1 MSDPWL
7 TIIGL
12 GEDGPAGLTEAS
24 RAALEKAEVIFGGPR
39 HLELAAAGDRGRP
52 WPVPFSTG
60 PVLAERGRAVVVLAS
75 GDPFWFGAGG
85 SLVPDLSPGEWTCHP
100 ALSTFTL
107 AAARMGWRL
116 EEVLCFGLHAAPFER
131 LRPVLTAGTRILC
144 LLRDG
149 AAAGA
154 LCAWLAEQGFGASVV
169 TVLEALG
176 GPRERMRSVT
186 ASDCGLALADV
197 AAPVAMA
204 IEVAGAMGLPR
215 TPGLPDDLFA
225 HDGQIT
231 KRAVRAL
238 TLSALA
244 PRAGE
249 VLWDLG
255 AGSGSISVEWCLAA
269 PGARAHAVEAR
280 AKRVSNIRANAAG
293 FGIEH
298 RLTVHDGDWPAL
310 SPGLPRPDA
319 AFVGGG
325 LDGERLAA
333 LWSALPEGARLVVN
347 TVTIGTE
354 ALVAD
359 WHGRIGGTL
368 SRFDIAEAAPLGR
381 MLAWVP
387 ARPVVQWSVT
397 R

>member
-7 TIIGL
+7 TIVGL

-24 RAALEKAEVIFGGPR
+24 RAALETAEVIFGGPR
-39 HLELAAAGDRGRP
+39 HLELVAAGDRGRP
-52 WPVPFSTG
+52 WPVPFSTA
-60 PVLAERGRAVVVLAS
+60 PVLALRGCRVAVLAS

-85 SLVPDLSPGEWTCHP
+85 SIVPDLAPGEWTCHP
-100 ALSTFTL
+100 ALSTFNL
-107 AAARMGWRL
+107 AAARIGWRL

-131 LRPVLTAGTRILC
+131 LRPVLTTGAHILC

-149 AAAGA
+149 AAAAA
-154 LCAWLAEQGFGASVV
+154 LCNWLAAQGFGASVV
-169 TVLEALG
+169 TVLQALG
-176 GPRERMRSVT
+176 GPRERVRKVT
-186 ASDCGLALADV
+186 AAGGVADA
-197 AAPVAMA
+197 AAPVAVA
-204 IEVAGAMGLPR
+204 IEVAGAKGLPR
-215 TPGLPDDLFA
+215 TAGLPDDLFA
-225 HDGQIT
+225 NDGQIT
-231 KRAVRAL
+231 KRAIRAL
-238 TLSALA
+238 TVSALA

-280 AKRVSNIRANAAG
+280 AERVSKIRANAAG
-293 FGIEH
+293 FGVEH
-298 RLTVHDGDWPAL
+298 RLAVHDGDWPGL
-310 SPGLPRPDA
+310 IPGLPRPDA
-319 AFVGGG
+319 VFVGGG
-325 LDGERLAA
+325 LDGERAAA
-333 LWSALPEGARLVVN
+333 LWAVLPEGARLVVN

-359 WHGRIGGTL
+359 WHARAGGTL
-368 SRFDIAEAAPLGR
+368 SRFEIAEAAPLGR
-381 MLAWVP
+381 MQGWVP